1 MDNVFNDW
9 KAPLQYWIGS
19 VFMPISEDPVAAG
32 RTASVIFSIIGLIG
46 VYYGVKRLYDE
57 KTAIIAAFTFALL
70 PASLYVGIRY
80 MADIF
85 VLSSAALLLF
95 GFVKILTAPA
105 EKIPWGDIGGA
116 LLAGIMLLLSKQSGV
131 LYFYVFIFLPFF
143 FFFEMRK
150 EWKKKQGEEEISKK
164 ERNIRIEKKKA
175 WQRNIG
181 IFVGVWV
188 FSFLLYKII
197 LPARIFARDI
207 YTGQWTF
214 SIKELFGFPLDIW
227 KENFNIVYG
236 VFAHYYGLPAVI
248 ALVGFFIFMI
258 WKKNWRDIAIG
269 FLFILSSCGVIFGL
283 KWFNEHIY
291 ISLTV
296 IFTVYMIARFAF
308 LSFFSDK
315 KWIKGCGIII
325 IATMVLWSGYQ
336 IVMMK
341 SAPMK
346 YLEQGTGQ
354 MKQDLFNWT
363 NGWNIREA
371 VNMLKTA
378 PSPSVLFFDPQWGNP
393 GTALVVYRNQF
404 PQVQIFPISSDL
416 FKPEVQAEI
425 TKLGFKNK
433 IAIYSK
439 TGNAQDSRNTWQ
451 IPLEQTICRPEN
463 RKEITSYE
471 NQTPLIFCEWQ

>member
-32 RTASVIFSIIGLIG
+32 RTASVIFSILGLIG
-46 VYYGVKRLYDE
+46 VYYGVKHLYDE
-57 KTAIIAAFTFALL
+57 KTAIIAGITFALI

-85 VLSSAALLLF
+85 VLSSAALLLY
-95 GFVKILTAPA
+95 GFIKILTTSK
-105 EKIPWGDIGGA
+105 EKIPWSDIGVA
-116 LLAGIMLLLSKQSGV
+116 LLAGTMLLLSKQSGV

-143 FFFEMRK
+143 FFFEARK
-150 EWKKKQGEEEISKK
+150 EWRKKKEGEELSKK
-164 ERNIRIEKKKA
+164 ERNNYRENKKA
-175 WQRNIG
+175 WYRNVG
-181 IFVGVWV
+181 IFAGVWV
-188 FSFLLYKII
+188 FSFLFYKMI

-214 SIKELFGFPLDIW
+214 SIKELLGFPFDIW
-227 KENFNIVYG
+227 KENFNIVYE

-248 ALVGFFIFMI
+248 ALVGFFVFAL

-291 ISLTV
+291 ISLTL
-296 IFTVYMIARFAF
+296 IFAVYMIARFAVV
-308 LSFFSDK
+308 SFSLNER
-315 KWIKGCGIII
+315 WIRGCGVIII
-325 IATMVLWSGYQ
+325 IAMILWSGYQ
-336 IVMMK
+336 IIIMK

-346 YLEQGTGQ
+346 YLEWGTGQ
-354 MKQDLFNWT
+354 MKQDLLNWT

-371 VNMLKTA
+371 VNMLKTI
-378 PSPSVLFFDPQWGNP
+378 PGPSVLFVDPQWGNP
-393 GTALVVYRNQF
+393 GTALSVYRNQF
-404 PQVQIFPISSDL
+404 PQVQVYPISSDL

-433 IAIYSK
+433 MAIYSK
-439 TGNAQDSRNTWQ
+439 TGNAQDSRNMWQ